1 MLKKLCIIC
10 VSVCIAAGMVFRV
23 TAHCTSDTCQD
34 NTTMCILEEKKEL
47 Y

>member
-10 VSVCIAAGMVFRV
+10 VSVCIAAGMVFSV
-23 TAHCTSDTCQD
+23 TAHCSTDTDQD
-34 NTTMCILEEKKEL
+34 NITMCILAEKKEL